1 MIKMGRYLV
10 TGGAGFIG
18 SHITEK
24 LLSMGHYVTVF
35 DNFSTGNLKFLS
47 ISKEYEKFTLINGN
61 LLNSDL
67 IEKSLKDI
75 DVVYHMAANA
85 DI

>member
-1 MIKMGRYLV
+1 MEKYLV

-47 ISKEYEKFTLINGN
+47 TSKEYGKFTLINGN

-75 DVVYHMAANA
+75 SIIFLNA
-85 DI
+85 CNSLRS